1 MSHQNVLIISSK
13 QLHDQA
19 WKERVSDTC
28 LLVNSIATVPNRRR
42 TSDAEMDAP
51 LMQLLEVTIRLA
63 DPCSLFSSYDASCF
77 PYESTLA
84 SIDGQEA
91 PLSAFRV
98 AMELKITAAQAGN
111 CNDTC
116 TLDTY

>member
-1 MSHQNVLIISSK
+1 MS
-13 QLHDQA
+13 
-19 WKERVSDTC
+19 
-28 LLVNSIATVPNRRR
+28 SIAPVRSCR

-51 LMQLLEVTIRLA
+51 LMQLLEVATGLV
-63 DPCSLFSSYDASCF
+63 DPCSVLSSYDASF
-77 PYESTLA
+77 MKVRL

-111 CNDTC
+111 CNDT
-116 TLDTY
+116 

>member
-28 LLVNSIATVPNRRR
+28 LLVNSIATVRSRR

-51 LMQLLEVTIRLA
+51 LMQLLEVTIGLA
-63 DPCSLFSSYDASCF
+63 DPCSVFSSYDASCF
-77 PYESTLA
+77 PSESTLA